1 MKTVADAAAP
11 DKPPLAPEPLRLQ
24 DQLRARIR
32 VLHYSIRTEQAYLDW
47 IKRYIRF
54 FDKRHPRELSAVHV
68 ERFLSHLAVERNVAA
83 STQNQ
88 AKSALLFLYKE
99 VLQVELPWLEGVTQA
114 RVPKRLPLVLTRAEV
129 ERVLGR
135 LPSGTHQL
143 VGGLL
148 YGSGLRLMEALRLR
162 VKGVELHQHIGV
174 NDRSHARVPVR
185 FRAGR
190 ARRTA
195 STSA

>member
-1 MKTVADAAAP
+1 METVADIVAP
-11 DKPPLAPEPLRLQ
+11 HHGPGGPTPLRLL
-24 DQLRARIR
+24 DQVRARIR
-32 VLHYSIRTEQAYLDW
+32 VLHYSIRTEQAYVDW

-54 FDKRHPRELSAVHV
+54 FDKRHPRDLSAEHV

-114 RVPKRLPLVLTRAEV
+114 RVPKRLPLVLTRAEA
-129 ERVLGR
+129 ERVLGQ
-135 LPSGTHQL
+135 LPPGTHQL
-143 VGGLL
+143 VGRLL

-162 VKGVELHQHIGV
+162 VKDVEF
-174 NDRSHARVPVR
+174 S
-185 FRAGR
+185 R
-190 ARRTA
+190 AR
-195 STSA
+195 